1 MSEKTMTLRE
11 AVIEL
16 LRSDGPKHYQ
26 ALTDEILAKGLA
38 SSSSKT
44 PAASVNAMIAV
55 DIKRNDTKS
64 EFVRVRRPLGQWRRA
79 AESDRGV
86 GGRR

>member
-1 MSEKTMTLRE
+1 MTLRE

-38 SSSSKT
+38 
-44 PAASVNAMIAV
+44 
-55 DIKRNDTKS
+55 
-64 EFVRVRRPLGQWRRA
+64 FVIVEDAGGVSQRDDRRGHQAQRHQERVRSRPTSTRTMETGC
-79 AESDRGV
+79 
-86 GGRR
+86 